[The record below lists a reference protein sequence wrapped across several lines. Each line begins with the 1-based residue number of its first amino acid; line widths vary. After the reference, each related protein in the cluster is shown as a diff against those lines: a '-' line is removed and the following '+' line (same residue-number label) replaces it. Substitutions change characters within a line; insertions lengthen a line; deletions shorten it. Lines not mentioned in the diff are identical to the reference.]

1 MHLSYYLPV
10 KNFLNSHSQNK
21 TTPNVNTVFKTGLFE
36 GKTAI
41 ITGGGTGIG
50 LRIARE
56 MAYLGATVILAS
68 RKMENLLKGVEMIT
82 AEGGKAHAVEC
93 NIRQEESI
101 KACVAKTIEL
111 TGRIDYLVN
120 NGGGQFPSPAETI
133 SSKGWHAVI
142 ETNLT
147 GTFFMSQEVFNR
159 QFINTGGVIVN
170 IIANMRN
177 GFPIMVHT
185 GAARAGVENITK
197 TLATE
202 WGKYGVRVNSVAP
215 GIIGSSGLDKYDP
228 AYRDFIYS
236 FAKNNQT
243 TRLGTEAEVSSAVV
257 FLLSPAASFITGVT
271 LAVDAGES
279 LFSPVMPPAENDK
292 NPAFE
297 G

>member
-1 MHLSYYLPV
+1 M
-10 KNFLNSHSQNK
+10 
-21 TTPNVNTVFKTGLFE
+21 NTVFKPGLFE

-56 MAYLGATVILAS
+56 LAYLGATVILAS
-68 RKMENLLKGVEMIT
+68 RKIENLVKGVEIIT
-82 AEGGKAHAVEC
+82 AEGGLAYAVEC

-101 KACVAKTIEL
+101 KACVAKTLEL

-120 NGGGQFPSPAETI
+120 NGGGQFPSPAEMI
-133 SSKGWHAVI
+133 SPKGWHAVI

-159 QFINTGGVIVN
+159 QFVNTGGAIVN

-177 GFPIMVHT
+177 GFPVMAHT

-197 TLATE
+197 SLATE
-202 WGKYGVRVNSVAP
+202 WGKYGVRVNAIAP
-215 GIIGSSGLDKYDP
+215 GTIKSSGLDRYDP
-228 AYRDFIYS
+228 SYKDFILA

-243 TRLGTEAEVSSAVV
+243 TRLGTEAEVSAAVV
-257 FLLSPAASFITGVT
+257 FLLSPGASFISGITM
-271 LAVDAGES
+271 AVDAAES
-279 LFSPVMPPAENDK
+279 LYSPVMPPLQNDR

-297 G
+297 D